1 MSKEFTGVKVP
12 FRSWKSRFVKAL
24 THQRRK
30 RCRLVSGMQSEAQ
43 DLSGLRAERK
53 GVGDPFRGGGE
64 GEEERKRQVFCVP
77 AMPAARYVSCH

>member
-1 MSKEFTGVKVP
+1 MSKEFTGLKVP
-12 FRSWKSRFVKAL
+12 FRSWKSRFVKVL

-43 DLSGLRAERK
+43 DLLGLRAERR

-64 GEEERKRQVFCVP
+64 GEKERKRRVFCVP
-77 AMPAARYVSCH
+77 AMRGARYVSCH